1 MTPRVSSGDRL
12 PQVSLGR
19 LVNGAVEHVWL
30 QQLLAGKRAVI
41 VGVPG
46 AFTPVCTCEHIPD
59 LLANVGRLR
68 AAGLDYIICVAPN
81 DPWVM
86 EAWAERVD
94 PDGRLT
100 FLSDGNLALA
110 RALGVNILNQDN
122 LLGETSARYMLIAA
136 GGIVHRLNVESH
148 INDLTCTRAQ
158 DIELID

>member
-1 MTPRVSSGDRL
+1 MTPRVSPGDRL

-30 QQLLAGKRAVI
+30 QQLLAGRRAVI
-41 VGVPG
+41 VGIPG

-59 LLANVGRLR
+59 LLANADRLR
-68 AAGLDYIICVAPN
+68 AAGMDYVICVAPN
-81 DPWVM
+81 DPWVV

-94 PDGRLT
+94 PAGKLT

-110 RALGVNILNQDN
+110 RALGVNTIDQQNM
-122 LLGETSARYMLIAA
+122 LGETSARYTLIAA
-136 GGIVHRLNVESH
+136 GGIVHRLNVEGH

-158 DIELID
+158 DVEMID